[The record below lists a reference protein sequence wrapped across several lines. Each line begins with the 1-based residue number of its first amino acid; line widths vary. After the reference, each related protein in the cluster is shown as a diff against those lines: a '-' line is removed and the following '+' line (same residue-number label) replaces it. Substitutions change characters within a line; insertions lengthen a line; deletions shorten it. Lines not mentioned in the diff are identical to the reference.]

1 MRPPHGLSTDPGW
14 RRVSS
19 GCYVVL
25 HCAASTAA
33 PCPGRGSAPSLQM
46 TMMDSSQAD
55 FFGDGQS
62 PSTHHSPST
71 PEASRLK
78 VLPRGREK
86 LSPAQQRF
94 NKLLARVENLGRQLQ
109 DLQQLADKLRPPH
122 LARMAELKRKMDE
135 ARREMLVFLH
145 QRLQRKG
152 LTAAQQKAMREIL
165 LMQQSP
171 SPENYP
177 IPPYDQT
184 RLLFEMSLFKD
195 WFVAQYLDLSLTP
208 EEIKVIDDCCQQIA
222 TAIAEQPTVFV
233 HRDYHSR
240 NLMLLA
246 NGKLGVIDFQDAL
259 MGAITYDLVSLLRDA
274 YVEWPNQQ
282 VVAWVEEFRQ
292 LLVAQGRLTTVNQP
306 QFLTWFDWM
315 GAQRHLKVLGIFAR
329 LSIRDDKH
337 GYLNDIPLVFKYLL
351 NEIKDYPEFKQLNQL
366 LINKI
371 LPSYLGKNPQAAAML
386 EKFVQ

>member
-1 MRPPHGLSTDPGW
+1 MLLSD
-14 RRVSS
+14 
-19 GCYVVL
+19 L
-25 HCAASTAA
+25 
-33 PCPGRGSAPSLQM
+33 
-46 TMMDSSQAD
+46 
-55 FFGDGQS
+55 GD
-62 PSTHHSPST
+62 T
-71 PEASRLK
+71 L
-78 VLPRGREK
+78 
-86 LSPAQQRF
+86 
-94 NKLLARVENLGRQLQ
+94 
-109 DLQQLADKLRPPH
+109 LRPC
-122 LARMAELKRKMDE
+122 LTEQTVD
-135 ARREMLVFLH
+135 
-145 QRLQRKG
+145 G
-152 LTAAQQKAMREIL
+152 LYQQAMREIL
-165 LMQQSP
+165 VMQQSP

-208 EEIKVIDDCCQQIA
+208 EEIKVIDDTCKQVA

-282 VVAWVEEFRQ
+282 VVVWVEDFRQ
-292 LLVAQGRLTTVNQP
+292 LLVAQGRLTTVSQS

-329 LSIRDDKH
+329 LSIRDGKH

-351 NEIKDYPEFKQLNQL
+351 NEIKDYPEFNALNQL
-366 LINKI
+366 LISKI
-371 LPSYLGKNPQAAAML
+371 LPSYLVKNSQAAAML
-386 EKFVQ
+386 GEFVQ